1 MAEFYFDYQITVL
14 SDELGAFAAGKDGES
29 NEPRL
34 FIERDYRMEDAKYVL
49 YLTLPRWDA
58 RGKSREPEDTS
69 FDTVNLLYDVR
80 GIDTVIFD
88 REDGSYEVP
97 CSFDQKT
104 YRAEGFRYPF
114 LVNENDFSGVGKII
128 LKKKGSTAT
137 SVAFFAINFAFKK
150 KIRYRVHA
158 GKITMEGQDIR
169 EGLRIRVNAA
179 KGRYP
184 CLVDD
189 RRNNDGETVIPDFTQ
204 KKPYVY
210 TIPDRMRGWSV
221 FLSFDAA
228 ERDADKFYLLE
239 CIGNDTVQKDKREFI
254 RPKQIRFCPY
264 CHNLIELNSTG
275 LASYKSGGGVGCD
288 GYHVIDGE
296 TGKPTPICVRNGSR
310 TRVAKNV
317 LYCGQDFHDATGT
330 FMSRADVHSAWPFAR
345 LLPEE
350 FLAHNHFK
358 VAVVGS
364 KRAGKTTFISR
375 MFDITGTKI
384 NTEMPARMMVNATHG
399 KGFTL
404 SSYSPR
410 DLIVSET
417 EQWTVSENAWFKNE
431 DKNITFYSDYSID
444 VAQGRYPTATDK
456 VKEGAED
463 QTRNPLRF
471 PFIFEVARSDYL
483 YFYDIAGEDAEES
496 GNRLSMMIKNAPTG
510 IFYLVDG
517 SMNRSGNESVCKR
530 ICEVLGKRISEYPIA
545 VILTKFD
552 NLEPFFDP
560 NCHCLR
566 ADAFDMMGTR
576 YEGSLL
582 EENIELAS
590 EEICA
595 YLTQKKMRPDFGPN
609 ANVRYFGMSSFADR
623 RAVFHQEQTEGK
635 GAQAEINYLRY
646 ASSAKRMELPLIWM
660 LRQFGCIV

>member
-14 SDELGAFAAGKDGES
+14 SDGLGAFAPGKNGES

-58 RGKSREPEDTS
+58 KGKNREVDES
-69 FDTVNLLYDVR
+69 FDTVDLFYDVR

-88 REDGSYEVP
+88 REDANYEASH
-97 CSFDQKT
+97 SFDGQT
-104 YRAEGFRYPF
+104 YRAEGFRFP
-114 LVNENDFSGVGKII
+114 LLTNESDFSGVGKIV
-128 LKKKGSTAT
+128 LKKKGTEAT
-137 SVAFFAINFAFKK
+137 SIAFFAINFAFKK

-169 EGLRIRVNAA
+169 EGLRIRLNAA

-184 CLVDD
+184 CLAED
-189 RRNNDGETVIPDFTQ
+189 RRSNDGETIIPDFSVKST
-204 KKPYVY
+204 YVY
-210 TIPDRMRGWSV
+210 TVPELYRECSI
-221 FLSFDAA
+221 FLSLDPAD
-228 ERDADKFYLLE
+228 RDADKFYLLE
-239 CIGNDTVQKDKREFI
+239 CIGNDTVKMDRREFI

-264 CHNLIELNSTG
+264 CHNQIELNATG
-275 LASYKSGGGVGCD
+275 LASYKTGGGVGCD
-288 GYHVIDGE
+288 GFHVIDGA
-296 TGKPTPICVRNGSR
+296 TGKPTPICRKNGSR

-317 LYCGQDFHDATGT
+317 LYCGQDFHDSTDVAMT
-330 FMSRADVHSAWPFAR
+330 RADVHSGWHFAR

-384 NTEMPARMMVNATHG
+384 KTEMPARMMVNATHG

-404 SSYSPR
+404 STYSPR
-410 DLIVSET
+410 DLLVSDT

-431 DKNITFYSDYSID
+431 DKNVTFYSDYSID

-471 PFIFEVARSDYL
+471 PFIFEVNNSDYL

-496 GNRLSMMIKNAPTG
+496 GNRLAMMIKNAPTG

-530 ICEVLGKRISEYPIA
+530 IREVLGKRISEYPIA

-552 NLEPFFDP
+552 KLEPFFDP

-566 ADAFDMMGTR
+566 ADAFDMMDRR

-590 EEICA
+590 AEICA
-595 YLTQKKMRPDFGPN
+595 YLTQKKIRPDFGPG
-609 ANVRYFGMSSFADR
+609 ANVRYFGMSSFADS
-623 RAVFHQEQTEGK
+623 RAVFHQDQTEGR